1 MTAAPGTAGLR
12 HHGPVGDP
20 QPARIEPAEEEG
32 GVHDLL
38 SSRAEPRQQT
48 AWFVP
53 GRIEVLGKH
62 TDYAGGRSL
71 LAAVDRGHTVT
82 ARGREDRLIVVTSGA
97 AEDEVVLDLDDPGS
111 RREDDGSGHWG
122 GYVRTVVE
130 RLDANFPGR
139 LVGSDITITST
150 LPLAAGMSSSSAL
163 VVGLALALIDLTGI
177 AAEPAFRA
185 AITTPEQLGEY
196 LGTVENGQTYG
207 SLGGHR
213 GVGTFGGSEDHTSM
227 LCGRAD
233 ALVQYSFCP
242 VRHERTVPFPQD
254 LALVVAVSGIDAAK
268 TGAARDAYNRVSLA
282 AWELIDRWRVDTG
295 RRDDR
300 VLADA
305 LASGPAARRR
315 LVEYAGDD
323 AYLRGRLE
331 QFIAESERLVP
342 AAAIALEEGDLEELG
357 RLVDESQRG
366 AEDGLGNQVPETVD
380 LKRTARELGAH
391 AASAFGAGF
400 GGSVWALVPTETAEQ
415 FAQQWLDL
423 YRTRHPH
430 AAGRASVLVTR
441 PGSCAHRVDL
451 QAG

>member
-1 MTAAPGTAGLR
+1 MSSGDRREQAGIA
-12 HHGPVGDP
+12 HHGPVGEAA
-20 QPARIEPAEEEG
+20 PARGEVSPGEG
-32 GVHDLL
+32 EDLL
-38 SSRAEPRQQT
+38 ELLSATARPREHT
-48 AWFVP
+48 SWFVP

-82 ARGREDRLIVVTSGA
+82 ARRRDDDLIMVVSGA
-97 AEDEVVLDLDDPGS
+97 AEDAVVVDLSG
-111 RREDDGSGHWG
+111 REPRHQDDGSGHWG
-122 GYVRTVVE
+122 GYVRTVVD
-130 RLDANFPGR
+130 RLQANFPGR
-139 LVGSDITITST
+139 LTGADISITST

-163 VVGLALALIDLTGI
+163 VVGLALALIDLAGI
-177 AAEPAFRA
+177 ASEPAFRA
-185 AITTPEQLGEY
+185 DITTPEQLGEY

-242 VRHERTVPFPQD
+242 VRHERTVPFSQE

-282 AWELIDRWRVDTG
+282 AWELMDRWRVDTG
-295 RRDDR
+295 REDR

-305 LASGPAARRR
+305 LASGAIARTR
-315 LVEYAGDD
+315 LAEHAGDD
-323 AYLRGRLE
+323 VYLRDRLA
-331 QFIAESERLVP
+331 QFIDESERLVP

-357 RLVDESQRG
+357 RLVDESQQG
-366 AEDGLGNQVPETVD
+366 AEEGLGNQVPETVD
-380 LKRTARELGAH
+380 LQRTARDLGAH

-400 GGSVWALVPTETAEQ
+400 GGSVWALVPTQDAPR
-415 FAQQWLDL
+415 FAQEWLDL

-430 AAGRASVLVTR
+430 AAGRSSVLVTR
-441 PGSCAHRVDL
+441 PGPSAHRV
-451 QAG
+451 